1 MNSRRKQKVSTKTNT
16 LLIITDTFNH
26 WCGIGTF
33 QHSTKSEKKGWN
45 SSPPPPL
52 SQLWQWFKFIAA
64 SLQLTENRG
73 VVARW

>member
-1 MNSRRKQKVSTKTNT
+1 MNSRRKQKVSTKTKT

-26 WCGIGTF
+26 WCGIGTY

-45 SSPPPPL
+45 SSPPPPSL
-52 SQLWQWFKFIAA
+52 ATIWQWFNSA

-73 VVARW
+73 VVAGW